1 MLRVSKTCFEGHG
14 QRWQHYSQTNIIMIL
29 HWHHYECGTPS
40 GTNPRTH
47 TSYHG
52 FRQASAEHSPSCPC
66 RAWTMEATICQI
78 STTPLS
84 TMSQIALSAPI
95 LSCKAQQNAKTCAT
109 RKRDRE
115 TSLATLRTCA
125 TTGGSSWH
133 PARPIARTPPAW
145 IAWMTGF
152 TPFTDRPQLD
162 RSRSI
167 GFFKAGRASQSKIR
181 PEGSLSY
188 SDPP

>member
-1 MLRVSKTCFEGHG
+1 
-14 QRWQHYSQTNIIMIL
+14 
-29 HWHHYECGTPS
+29 
-40 GTNPRTH
+40 
-47 TSYHG
+47 
-52 FRQASAEHSPSCPC
+52 
-66 RAWTMEATICQI
+66 MEATICQI

-133 PARPIARTPPAW
+133 RARPIARTPPAW

-152 TPFTDRPQLD
+152 TPFTDKPQLD

-188 SDPP
+188 SDPLRVSDELVTMLPLSESRATAALNSVVSHHASITM

>member
-52 FRQASAEHSPSCPC
+52 FRQASAEHSRSCPC

-78 STTPLS
+78 QDLGLHTNNMLGYPTRNASRAATQRTLHYTAIRAIAHLRPDVVLWWHPLWLNDTRDTTQDYIKTLASNHVWPRLE
-84 TMSQIALSAPI
+84 SATHRR
-95 LSCKAQQNAKTCAT
+95 SWFCVAKTSRAT
-109 RKRDRE
+109 WLHK
-115 TSLATLRTCA
+115 
-125 TTGGSSWH
+125 SS
-133 PARPIARTPPAW
+133 
-145 IAWMTGF
+145 
-152 TPFTDRPQLD
+152 D
-162 RSRSI
+162 
-167 GFFKAGRASQSKIR
+167 KICSD
-181 PEGSLSY
+181 ELS
-188 SDPP
+188 PRR